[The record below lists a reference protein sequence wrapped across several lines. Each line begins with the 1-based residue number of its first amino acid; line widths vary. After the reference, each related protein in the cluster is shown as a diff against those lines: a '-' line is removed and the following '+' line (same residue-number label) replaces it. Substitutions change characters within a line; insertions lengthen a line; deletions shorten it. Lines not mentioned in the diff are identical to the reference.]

1 MSLYTAVINAHDL
14 ESFGSTRIT
23 LGTPVMLKGTS
34 SVSIDKPRGAN
45 RSTKL
50 GGKLKVLPEQPVLE
64 DEPSNAQVSQKGY
77 AESSGTNR
85 DSDEGDGG
93 ESEEESQ
100 EDDVEVR

>member
-1 MSLYTAVINAHDL
+1 
-14 ESFGSTRIT
+14 
-23 LGTPVMLKGTS
+23 MLKGTS
-34 SVSIDKPRGAN
+34 SVPIDKPRGAN

-64 DEPSNAQVSQKGY
+64 DEPSNVQVSQKGY

-100 EDDVEVR
+100 EDDVEVRRVLVYVLGPVLQLAS